1 MSILFNRIAPIY
13 GLFFKYQRKH
23 YQDILEKI
31 KGEVDLKEY
40 RNIID
45 LGCGTGAL
53 CSVFADLGMEVTGVD
68 SASAMLEVATKKT
81 KGSGIRYYQGN
92 ILEKLPFDDNS
103 FELVFASYV
112 AHGLKKRERKKMYEE
127 MSRLSSKLVILHDYN
142 NERALLTDIVEWLEG
157 GDYFNFIKIIDKELK
172 ENFKDVKI
180 VDIPGRAAWYVC
192 SIDKKGSIDHE

>member
-23 YQDILEKI
+23 YQDILVKI

-68 SASAMLEVATKKT
+68 SASAMLEIASKKT

-142 NERALLTDIVEWLEG
+142 KVRSPLIDLAEWLER
-157 GDYFNFIKIIDKELK
+157 GDYFNFINIVEEELGD
-172 ENFKDVKI
+172 NFKDVKVI
-180 VDIPGRAAWYVC
+180 D
-192 SIDKKGSIDHE
+192 IDKSASWYICRT

>member
-13 GLFFKYQRKH
+13 GLFFKYQRK
-23 YQDILEKI
+23 YFQDILEKI

-53 CSVFADLGMEVTGVD
+53 CSVFAELGMEVTGVD
-68 SASAMLEVATKKT
+68 SASAMLEVASKKT
-81 KGSGIRYYQGN
+81 KRSGIRYYQGN

-142 NERALLTDIVEWLEG
+142 KVRSPLIDLAEWLER
-157 GDYFNFIKIIDKELK
+157 GDYFNFINIVEEELVD
-172 ENFKDVKI
+172 NFKDVKVI
-180 VDIPGRAAWYVC
+180 D
-192 SIDKKGSIDHE
+192 IDKSASWYICRIKTRK